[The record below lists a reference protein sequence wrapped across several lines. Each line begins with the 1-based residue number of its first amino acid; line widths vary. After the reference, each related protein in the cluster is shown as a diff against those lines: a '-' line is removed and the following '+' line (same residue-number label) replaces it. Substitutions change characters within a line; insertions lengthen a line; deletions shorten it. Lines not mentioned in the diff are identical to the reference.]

1 MDRAGIGS
9 RKLISLLLAL
19 NLGVFLAGMALQY
32 WSPAERAPL
41 VFNAE
46 KITLLAVPP
55 VSSARTPAAQQAVDP
70 DIQPNPQTSP
80 PPAQTE
86 TEVEANPRCLSWK
99 SLDAKSLMAIEAN
112 LKQAGIA
119 ANAYDFELQKKLG
132 WWVFLPP
139 AENKE
144 ALQAMIDEVRRLG
157 VTDYAAVRGGPML
170 NALSL
175 GAFAKFSQAR
185 EHTARLSKKGIKG
198 VQFGPRP
205 EAGEVRLLLSES
217 VPGSALAKAGSG
229 WPKGQQPERCAL
241 Q

>member
-1 MDRAGIGS
+1 MDRTVIGS
-9 RKLISLLLAL
+9 RKLIGFLLAL

-32 WSPAERAPL
+32 WSPVVRAPL

-46 KITLLAVPP
+46 KITLLAVPT
-55 VSSARTPAAQQAVDP
+55 VSSAQTQAVEKVVDP
-70 DIQPNPQTSP
+70 GVQPNPQTSP
-80 PPAQTE
+80 PPTQSE

-99 SLDAKSLMAIEAN
+99 SLDAKTLMAIEAH

-119 ANAYDFELQKKLG
+119 ANAYEFELLKKLG

-175 GAFAKFSQAR
+175 GAFAKLAQAR
-185 EHTARLSKKGIKG
+185 EHAARLSKKGIKG

-217 VPGSALAKAGSG
+217 VPGSALAKTGSG
-229 WPKGQQPERCAL
+229 WPNGLQPERCTL